1 MIKLYTVISIEIKK
15 AHDNVYFLK
24 VPEQEKEVFPHIVY
38 KMPNSEDFE
47 LREDFILEV
56 DIWDD
61 RTDVT
66 RLEELAVDV
75 DNVLSR
81 FTYLDNDFFARVIR
95 INRLILDDDVNQVSR
110 RQLRYLVKLYLSGS
124 LLPT

>member
-75 DNVLSR
+75 DNVLNR

>member
-1 MIKLYTVISIEIKK
+1 MIKLYTVISTEIKK